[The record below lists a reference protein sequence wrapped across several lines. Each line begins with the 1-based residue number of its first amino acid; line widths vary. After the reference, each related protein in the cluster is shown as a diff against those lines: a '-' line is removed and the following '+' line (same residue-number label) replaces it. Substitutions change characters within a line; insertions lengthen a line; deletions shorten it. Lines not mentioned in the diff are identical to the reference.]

1 MMKRLLRRAATLN
14 PTESD
19 DLDETSS
26 SSSSS
31 SANNAAASGANVV
44 ELELKLQQMVLQ
56 LNQTQAQLASI
67 VKSSTG
73 KQQSSDWQ
81 QAIEERI
88 NASISAQANQ
98 TNQSLQHVV
107 SGSEL
112 LAVRMSKTEKLL
124 QTLKTSNN
132 NNCGCNSTTSIATR
146 IRPTEEPQTEGMSE
160 STGSK
165 SLDESLMKV
174 KHEMSNEIEQLQ
186 LKLQL
191 TANDLEKSINAIQ
204 VNSEGALRNFSL
216 VYQEGMKTLTTML
229 DDRLSTVSSASTDVI
244 TNAVQ
249 GMNYFIRGHGN

>member
-19 DLDETSS
+19 DLDET

-73 KQQSSDWQ
+73 KQQNSAVDWQ
-81 QAIEERI
+81 KAIEERI

-112 LAVRMSKTEKLL
+112 LAVRLSKTEKLL
-124 QTLKTSNN
+124 QNLKSSSS

-146 IRPTEEPQTEGMSE
+146 IRPTEEPQTESD

-165 SLDESLMKV
+165 SVDESIMKV
-174 KHEMSNEIEQLQ
+174 KHEMANEIEQLQ

-249 GMNYFIRGHGN
+249 GTNWFI

>member
-26 SSSSS
+26 SSSS
-31 SANNAAASGANVV
+31 ANNPAASGANVV

-73 KQQSSDWQ
+73 KQQNSAAVDWQ
-81 QAIEERI
+81 KAIEERI

-112 LAVRMSKTEKLL
+112 LAVRLSKTEKLL
-124 QTLKTSNN
+124 QNLKSSS

-146 IRPTEEPQTEGMSE
+146 IRPTEEPQTESD

-165 SLDESLMKV
+165 SVDESIMKV
-174 KHEMSNEIEQLQ
+174 KHEMANEIEQLQ

-249 GMNYFIRGHGN
+249 GTN